1 MKTLLDWAG
10 RKIRYLLRLPEIQLV
25 RNVRETNNVCRLMET
40 EENESKAREDTP
52 VENNNV
58 IRNMR
63 QGIEF
68 EWLINIGEKGLRKQ
82 DEITAVGSQQV
93 L

>member
-1 MKTLLDWAG
+1 
-10 RKIRYLLRLPEIQLV
+10 
-25 RNVRETNNVCRLMET
+25 MET

>member
-1 MKTLLDWAG
+1 MQETSRFHLTKRGIADEIALDWAG

-52 VENNNV
+52 VENNNI

-63 QGIEF
+63 QVVEF
-68 EWLINIGEKGLRKQ
+68 E
-82 DEITAVGSQQV
+82 
-93 L
+93 